1 MCGILGSPNITPD
14 VSRMLPFLGLAME
27 DRGRHSW
34 GASDG
39 HVILRHLGPLH
50 ESWGSEREVIE
61 KWSAGIFHTRAAS
74 VGAHDRIENA
84 HPFRSERADGGA
96 IIGIHNGGIS
106 NHRELAIKY
115 DRKDFEVDSQ
125 HIWAHRAAGLSWEE
139 LRGGAALAWWEISPQ
154 LDDGGRIREMYIT
167 RINTTALELVR
178 VRDGGLVFAST
189 YSGIS
194 LAAAMAGTK
203 IEEVWK
209 IAEGDVLN
217 LTASG
222 EVFNTGEKVKFGS
235 YQVTHFAGG
244 TQKQWVPDPDNP
256 NVWLP
261 QERLQERLRSH
272 NLLAAGSVNSITT
285 PDTDGGCWK
294 CGHPTAI
301 KEYLLCKDCFT
312 FYVEKFR
319 REEAVSGPILPLLA
333 TALTSAAC
341 CGVDYDGEPSE
352 AGIGSEGR
360 IG

>member
-1 MCGILGSPNITPD
+1 MCGILGSPNITDD
-14 VSRMLPFLGLAME
+14 VRRMLPFLGLAME
-27 DRGRHSW
+27 DRGHHSW

-50 ESWGSEREVIE
+50 ESWGVERETIDH
-61 KWSAGIFHTRAAS
+61 WSAGIFHTRAAS

-96 IIGIHNGGIS
+96 VIGIHNGGIS
-106 NHRELAIKY
+106 NHKELAIKY
-115 DRKDFEVDSQ
+115 SRSDFEVDSQ
-125 HIWAHRAAGLSWEE
+125 HLWAHRAAGLSWKE

-154 LDDGGRIREMYIT
+154 LDDGGRVREMYIT

-178 VRDGGLVFAST
+178 VGDGGLVFAST

-209 IAEGDVLN
+209 ITEGDVLN
-217 LTASG
+217 LSASG

-235 YQVTHFAGG
+235 YQVSTWTGG
-244 TQKQWVPDPDNP
+244 TQRAWVPDPEHP
-256 NVWLP
+256 ERWIP
-261 QERLQERLRSH
+261 QEQLRSH
-272 NLLAAGSVNSITT
+272 NIVHVPAAGAANSITA
-285 PDTDGGCWK
+285 PDNGGCWK

-301 KEYLLCKDCFT
+301 TEYLLCKDCFT
-312 FYVEKFR
+312 FYVEKYK
-319 REEAVSGPILPLLA
+319 REESVGGPVLPLLA
-333 TALTSAAC
+333 AAFTSAAC
-341 CGVDYDGEPSE
+341 CGTDYDGEASE